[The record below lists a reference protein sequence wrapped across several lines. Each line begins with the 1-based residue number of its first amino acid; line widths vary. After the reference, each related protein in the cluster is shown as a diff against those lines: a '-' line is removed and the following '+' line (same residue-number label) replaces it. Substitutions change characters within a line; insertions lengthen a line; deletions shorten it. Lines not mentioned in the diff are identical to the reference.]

1 MASLDGLN
9 CLRCGSEEEPLAT
22 HKLKKRFMFAGG
34 RQFGYTIP
42 ASYNSFNFPVC
53 IDCNNK
59 LKRFKIIFS
68 IIRVISIL
76 WVAIPLNLVLYV
88 LITKDRNV
96 WPLIIPFFNNMFVFF
111 VFLDIIVFLLASD
124 LRVKNIAKIGLKDFT
139 PFIRPN
145 NSNKWVIFTYWV
157 QFRRANLNYNDPSS
171 LKEYNKPSNIITWGL
186 PYIGGLMCLFATI
199 IPFNLQTT
207 YGMVNLLFPNL
218 ITYLMYIA
226 LDEIFGIIFF
236 LIVLYISSYLLL
248 KNANQLKKAKILV
261 KGIDLNIL
269 INSVILLLTALYFFY
284 IYGFESI
291 NIYFI
296 LIGSILSIIGV
307 IIQKIK

>member
-1 MASLDGLN
+1 MANLDGLN
-9 CLRCGSEEEPLAT
+9 CLRCGTEEEPLTT
-22 HKLKKRFMFAGG
+22 HKSKKIFMFAGG
-34 RQFGYTIP
+34 RNFGYTVP
-42 ASYNSFNFPVC
+42 SSYNSFNFPVC

-76 WVAIPLNLVLYV
+76 WVVIFFGLFLYLDLNLFLNN
-88 LITKDRNV
+88 ITLGV
-96 WPLIIPFFNNMFVFF
+96 FGFF
-111 VFLDIIVFLLASD
+111 VLLDIIVFLLASD

-199 IPFNLQTT
+199 IPFNLQTI
-207 YGMVNLLFPNL
+207 YGIWVLFPNL
-218 ITYLMYIA
+218 IEYYMYIMTV
-226 LDEIFGIIFF
+226 ETIFGIIFF

-269 INSVILLLTALYFFY
+269 INSVILLLTAFYFFY

>member
-1 MASLDGLN
+1 MANLDGLN
-9 CLRCGSEEEPLAT
+9 CLRCGTEEEPLAT
-22 HKLKKRFMFAGG
+22 HKLKKIFMFAGG
-34 RQFGYTIP
+34 RKFGYTIP
-42 ASYNSFNFPVC
+42 SSYNSFNFPVC

-59 LKRFKIIFS
+59 LKRFNIIFS

-76 WVAIPLNLVLYV
+76 WVAIFFGLFLYLDLNL
-88 LITKDRNV
+88 
-96 WPLIIPFFNNMFVFF
+96 FFNSITLGVFGFF
-111 VFLDIIVFLLASD
+111 VLLDIIVFLLASD

-139 PFIRPN
+139 PYIRPN

-199 IPFNLQTT
+199 IPFNLQTI
-207 YGMVNLLFPNL
+207 YGIWVLFPNL
-218 ITYLMYIA
+218 IEYYMYITTV
-226 LDEIFGIIFF
+226 ETIFGIIFF